1 MLVAP
6 SLSPSYL
13 FVLKFHQLHL
23 ATGIIVRWNKLDNT
37 NVLQDNTSE
46 NNQKNKTIFVHKK
59 QCFYSP
65 LLAHGELVTFHIPV
79 HFYSS

>member
-46 NNQKNKTIFVHKK
+46 NI
-59 QCFYSP
+59 
-65 LLAHGELVTFHIPV
+65 LLEIIQ
-79 HFYSS
+79 